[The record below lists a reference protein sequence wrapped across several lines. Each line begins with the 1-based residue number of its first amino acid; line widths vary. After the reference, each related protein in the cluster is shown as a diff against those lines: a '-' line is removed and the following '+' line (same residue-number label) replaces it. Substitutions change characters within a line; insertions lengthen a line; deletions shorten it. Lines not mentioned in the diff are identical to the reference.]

1 MQSPIIRG
9 QDRHDEER
17 DPAGL
22 ITTKL
27 IDIQLKW
34 LPILE
39 YEESGLENTPGKSTG
54 KKL

>member
-9 QDRHDEER
+9 RNRQDEDR

-22 ITTKL
+22 ITAKL

-39 YEESGLENTPGKSTG
+39 YEESGLEKIPGKSTG